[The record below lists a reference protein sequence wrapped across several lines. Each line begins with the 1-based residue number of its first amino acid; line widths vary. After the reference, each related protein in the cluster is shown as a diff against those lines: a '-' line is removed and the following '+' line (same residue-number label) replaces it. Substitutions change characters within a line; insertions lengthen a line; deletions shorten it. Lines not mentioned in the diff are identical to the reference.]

1 MFDTLTRIGAS
12 AAGDYEIE
20 KSLRFNS
27 DDTPKLSR
35 SWSGDDGNLKTQTYS
50 FWFKRKKAGS
60 QGYFFTA
67 WNNSNTDRIGLT
79 SDSQLHIEFKDGGST
94 EAEWHS
100 DRVLQDESAWYH
112 IVVAIDTTQSTET
125 DRLKVW
131 INGVATTNW
140 DTYNAVDQDYQLDGF
155 GRANKTHVMGAYAG
169 GTTST
174 NSHFDGYIT
183 EFHYLDGV
191 VATASDFGKTNPVT
205 GQWIPIK
212 YTGSYGSKGWYLNFS
227 DTSDLGTDSSGNNND
242 FTAANFSTSSGASN
256 DSYVDTP
263 TNNFC
268 NMMSDGSL
276 NVTVS
281 EGGQKCVVGG
291 NNSHVWSTIQI
302 PTSGKWYFEVKKTSS
317 NGAAGGYSMTQFREN
332 PRINYSHYSNTAP
345 NELAAYH
352 YGNLSINYEN
362 SEILAGSNWGS
373 DNQNDVYSFAWDR
386 DNHTCKVKRNNTDEN
401 SFTIPAD
408 LRPYPLAIGYSVT
421 TTWAAGT
428 WEYYFGGNG
437 FNYDIPEGYNTLSTK
452 NLPEPTIIKGTDHF
466 GSFNYSGDPSTTTRD
481 VTGLDFNPDLII
493 LQRAQTAGGGHT
505 HVYDTNRGMGA
516 NKEFLLNENT
526 YKEGDENGATYG
538 YVDEHTGDGSAG
550 SGGVKI
556 VKGSDSTYGNNSFNY
571 TGGVFNVMGWLG
583 GGSTET
589 SNTDGDITSSVSANQ
604 AAGFSIVTYT
614 ASGTAGDTVGHG
626 LGVKPEWIITKN
638 RDYAANATG
647 VGDATSNGWGYE
659 TYPGESD
666 AGNTN
671 NNAHNGTAPTST
683 VYSLGGGD
691 TTNRTSGEK
700 IVAYCFASVP
710 GYSKFHWY
718 QGNGDTDGPFLYLG
732 FRPQLFVTK
741 QFGTNSHWYVWED
754 TSNPYNSTQFVRW
767 WNLTSA
773 METHPAYRVDFY
785 ANGVKIRNNQSDTNQ
800 TNYHCV
806 YMAFAKSPFKYS
818 NAN

>member
-1 MFDTLTRIGAS
+1 MFDTLTRLGAS
-12 AAGDYEIE
+12 NAGDYEIE
-20 KSLRFNS
+20 KSLRFNN
-27 DDTPKLSR
+27 DDTPKLSK

-50 FWFKRKKAGS
+50 FWFKRKKSGS
-60 QGYFFTA
+60 SGYFITA
-67 WNNSNTDRIGLT
+67 FNGSNTDRIGIT
-79 SDSQLHIEFKDGGST
+79 SDSQFFVEFKDGGST

-112 IVVAIDTTQSTET
+112 AVVAIDTTQSTET
-125 DRLKVW
+125 DRFKVW

-155 GRANKTHVMGAYAG
+155 GRANKTHVIGAYASG
-169 GTTST
+169 STST
-174 NSHFDGYIT
+174 SSHFDGYIA

-227 DTSDLGTDSSGNNND
+227 DNSDVTDATLGADSSGNGNNW
-242 FTAANFSTSSGASN
+242 TPANLSVSSGIGN
-256 DSYVDTP
+256 DSFTDTP
-263 TNNFC
+263 TNNFM
-268 NMMSDGSL
+268 NMMSDGRL
-276 NVTVS
+276 NTTVS
-281 EGGQKCVVGG
+281 EGGMKMVTTGSNVT
-291 NNSHVWSTIQI
+291 SYSSFQI
-302 PTSGKWYFEVKKTSS
+302 PTSGKWYFEVK
-317 NGAAGGYSMTQFREN
+317 MTTTAETMVAFDSA
-332 PRINYSHYSNTAP
+332 PRINYVQGPPGGDGDFAVYI
-345 NELAAYH
+345 Y
-352 YGNLSINYEN
+352 
-362 SEILAGSNWGS
+362 AGSYEIYYGGS
-373 DNQNDVYSFAWDR
+373 SVTSGTMGHGAGTVYQFWFDR
-386 DNHTCKVKRNNTDEN
+386 DNHTLKIVRDDDAE
-401 SFTIPAD
+401 SFTWSIPTA
-408 LRPYPLAIGYSVT
+408 LQAYPLAVGRCHT
-421 TTWAAGT
+421 TTWTAGT
-428 WEYYFGGNG
+428 WEWYFGGNG
-437 FNYDIPEGYNTLSTK
+437 FNYDIPDGYNTLSTK
-452 NLPEPTIIKGTDHF
+452 NLPDPIIAKGTDHF
-466 GSFNYSGDPSTTTRD
+466 GSFNYNGDPSTTTRD

-505 HVYDTNRGMGA
+505 HVYDTNRGMGS
-516 NKEFLLNENT
+516 NKEFLLNHDA

-556 VKGSDSTYGNNSFNY
+556 VKGSDTNYGNNSFNY

-583 GGSTET
+583 AGSTET
-589 SNTDGDITSSVSANQ
+589 SNTAGDITSSVSANQ
-604 AAGFSIVTYT
+604 TAGFSIVTYT
-614 ASGTAGDTVGHG
+614 GTGTAGDTVGHG

-638 RDYAANATG
+638 RDYAASLTG

-659 TYPGESD
+659 TYPGENYIGS
-666 AGNTN
+666 TN

-683 VYSLGGGD
+683 VYSLGSGD
-691 TTNRTSGEK
+691 TTNRNGDK

-710 GYSKFHWY
+710 GYSKFSWY

-732 FRPQLFVTK
+732 FRPQLLVTK
-741 QFGTNSHWYVWED
+741 QFGTASHWYVWED

-767 WNLTSA
+767 WNLTGA
-773 METHPAYRVDFY
+773 MEDHPAYRMDFH
-785 ANGVKIRNNQSDTNQ
+785 ANGVKIRNSESDTNQ